1 MGKKPSK
8 YNNKAAGMRPKERI
22 TSQDIE
28 ALVDGQLDPVR
39 AARLHAQ
46 LSRQPLLNRHYHQLM
61 VQKQQLKLWWAA
73 LPRSDNPTT
82 PG

>member
-1 MGKKPSK
+1 MGKKPK
-8 YNNKAAGMRPKERI
+8 QYNDKALRMRPRERI
-22 TSQDIE
+22 TAQDIE

-61 VQKQQLKLWWAA
+61 AQKQLLRRWWAS
-73 LPRSDNPTT
+73 LPQRDNPTT
-82 PG
+82 SG